1 MVSEQ
6 LCHLVLDQ
14 AAEAMV
20 AAEGGHGSSHVLVF
34 RVQYTKAKPRHP
46 KVLQEEA
53 C

>member
-1 MVSEQ
+1 MVLEQ

-14 AAEAMV
+14 TTKAMI

-34 RVQYTKAKPRHP
+34 CVQDTKAKPRHP
-46 KVLQEEA
+46 KVLQEDT